1 MNNFFNKFKN
11 YGLLELL
18 VFSSAVYVV
27 SMLLWTASTRSAVEE
42 KANTVKSNH
51 KQIVDFIN
59 SEINNCGQG
68 GENSKTAW
76 GDPCNGEW
84 LSVKVIE
91 YINSNMKMVNPYSS
105 NSEILKQAQDPRL
118 QAEGKAGQ
126 STEMGVIFL
135 SSQNISSEAGSEWV
149 IGTCVKS
156 PCVAAG
162 NNELT
167 SVYR

>member
-1 MNNFFNKFKN
+1 MKNFLNKFKN
-11 YGLLELL
+11 FGLLESL
-18 VFSSAVYVV
+18 VTFSAVYVV
-27 SMLLWTASTRSAVEE
+27 SMLIWTASTRSVVEE
-42 KANTVKSNH
+42 KANSVKSNH

-59 SEINNCGQG
+59 NEINQCDQAD
-68 GENSKTAW
+68 ENSKTKW
-76 GDPCNGEW
+76 GDSCKGEW
-84 LSVKVIE
+84 SSERVIK
-91 YINSNMKMVNPYSS
+91 YINKNMKINNPYSS
-105 NSEILKQAQDPRL
+105 NKEIIKEAQDPRL

-126 STEMGVIFL
+126 STEMGIIFL
-135 SSQNISSEAGSEWV
+135 SSKNFSPEPGSEWV

>member
-1 MNNFFNKFKN
+1 MKNFLTRFKN
-11 YGLLELL
+11 FGLLETLVL
-18 VFSSAVYVV
+18 FSAFYVFST
-27 SMLLWTASTRSAVEE
+27 LIWTASTRSAVEE

-59 SEINNCGQG
+59 NEINNCDKGN
-68 GENSKTAW
+68 ENSKTAW
-76 GDPCNGEW
+76 GDSCKGEW
-84 LSVKVIE
+84 LSVNVIK
-91 YINSNMKMVNPYSS
+91 YINNNMKMVNPYSS
-105 NSEILKQAQDPRL
+105 NNKILKQAQDPRL

-135 SSQNISSEAGSEWV
+135 SSQNFSSESGSEWV
-149 IGTCVKS
+149 IGTCIKS

>member
-1 MNNFFNKFKN
+1 MKFK
-11 YGLLELL
+11 
-18 VFSSAVYVV
+18 
-27 SMLLWTASTRSAVEE
+27 
-42 KANTVKSNH
+42 
-51 KQIVDFIN
+51 IVDFIN

-68 GENSKTAW
+68 DENSKTAW

-91 YINSNMKMVNPYSS
+91 YINGNMKMVNPYSS
-105 NSEILKQAQDPRL
+105 NKEILKQAQDPRL